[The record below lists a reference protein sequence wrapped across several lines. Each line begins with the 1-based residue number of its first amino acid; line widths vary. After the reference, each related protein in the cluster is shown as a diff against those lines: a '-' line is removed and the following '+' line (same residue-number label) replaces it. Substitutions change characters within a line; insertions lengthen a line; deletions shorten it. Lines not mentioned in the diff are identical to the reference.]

1 MIGVRLDCKAPSQ
14 IASTRFIP
22 ETRRYQAA
30 YTFDGRAWIVQ
41 FRDPD
46 ISTFGRTLASAK
58 AHARSLL
65 AVYLEVP
72 DLAAV
77 GVEIADEVRLP
88 VGSAEVGDLVR
99 MRDESEALRARVA
112 AETRRAAAVLRLA
125 GLSTRDVGEILGIS
139 GARVAQIEREA
150 ASA

>member
-1 MIGVRLDCKAPSQ
+1 MTEA
-14 IASTRFIP
+14 
-22 ETRRYQAA
+22 RRYRAM
-30 YTFDGRAWIVQ
+30 YTFDGRGWIAQ

-46 ISTFGRTLASAK
+46 IATFGRTLASAK
-58 AHARSLL
+58 AHARSAL

-77 GVEIADEVRLP
+77 GVEIDDEVALP
-88 VGSAEVGDLVR
+88 AAAAEVGDLVR
-99 MRDESEALRARVA
+99 MRDESKMLRARVV
-112 AETRRAAAVLRLA
+112 AETRRAAAVLRKA

-150 ASA
+150 PAV